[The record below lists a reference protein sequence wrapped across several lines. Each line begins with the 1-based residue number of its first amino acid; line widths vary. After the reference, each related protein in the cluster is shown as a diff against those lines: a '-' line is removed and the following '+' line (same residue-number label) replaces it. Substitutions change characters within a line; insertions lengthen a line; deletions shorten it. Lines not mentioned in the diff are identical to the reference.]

1 MKRTLLILL
10 IYFFTVPLLSL
21 SGPESLVIFGEY
33 PVVQELQKGIF
44 KENRDEGTHSLIDY
58 ESGEGYKEK
67 AYIEALHFIN
77 ANVFGYSFFYKPGS
91 ILMKTEET
99 FDIELKGTIG
109 REHVSLLAEGVDNNV
124 YRVKLEFPLTLSV
137 RKWQSAFY
145 TNTIRITISEGNSTF
160 YTGWEGRS
168 DALRDALKNLVLT
181 DAKRTLSS
189 KPLILK
195 GDILMKGE
203 PEFSVGA
210 GRHYCKIQGFV
221 NFVEIITYD

>member
-1 MKRTLLILL
+1 MKRKLSFLLI
-10 IYFFTVPLLSL
+10 FFLAVPLLSG
-21 SGPESLVIFGEY
+21 SGPDSLVIYGEY
-33 PVVQELQKGIF
+33 PVVQELQEGKF
-44 KENRDEGTHSLIDY
+44 QENRDQDTHSLIDY
-58 ESGEGYKEK
+58 ESGDGYKER
-67 AYIEALHFIN
+67 AYIEALHFIS
-77 ANVFGYSFFYKPGS
+77 ANVFGYSFLYKPGS

-99 FDIELKGTIG
+99 FDIELKGSIE

-124 YRVKLEFPLTLSV
+124 YRVKLEFPITHSV

-145 TNTIRITISEGNSTF
+145 TNTIRITISEGNSNF
-160 YTGWEGRS
+160 YSGWEGRS

-181 DAKRTLSS
+181 DAKRALSS

-210 GRHYCKIQGFV
+210 GRHYCKIKGFV
-221 NFVEIITYD
+221 NFIEVITYD